1 MVILAVAR
9 QPSCDRPV
17 IRHLRSVRCASAFLV
32 LALLAG
38 CGQRGN
44 LYLRENPP
52 PGLKPERPAPYKPV
66 PYPASPGEDK
76 GTGESGK

>member
-1 MVILAVAR
+1 M
-9 QPSCDRPV
+9 
-17 IRHLRSVRCASAFLV
+17 IRRLRSVRYASAFLI

-52 PGLKPERPAPYKPV
+52 PGLKAERPAPYKPV
-66 PYPASPGEDK
+66 PYPASPGADK
-76 GTGESGK
+76 PTAEPGK

>member
-9 QPSCDRPV
+9 QPPCDRLV
-17 IRHLRSVRCASAFLV
+17 IRRPRSATVAALS
-32 LALLAG
+32 LALAVLAG

-76 GTGESGK
+76 ATGESGK

>member
-1 MVILAVAR
+1 M
-9 QPSCDRPV
+9 
-17 IRHLRSVRCASAFLV
+17 IRRLRSVRYALAFLILPLV
-32 LALLAG
+32 AG
-38 CGQRGN
+38 CGQRGS

-52 PGLKPERPAPYKPV
+52 PGLKAERPAPYKPV